1 MTILPLVSINNPV
14 LHKKAKQVSSIDDS
28 IQKLIDDMIET
39 MHRVGGVGL
48 AAPQIGVSLQ
58 VAVIEMPEAEVITI
72 INPEI
77 IKQSSE
83 YEVTEG
89 CLSMPK
95 YRGEIKRSFRVTV
108 KARNRRGKTIRIKAE
123 DLLAQALQHEIDHLN
138 GIVYVDRMESKDK
151 LHEITAEEV

>member
-1 MTILPLVSINNPV
+1 MAILPLVSIDNPV
-14 LHKKAKQVSSIDDS
+14 LHKKAKRVNSIDDS

-58 VAVIEMPEAEVITI
+58 VAVIEIPGEEVITL

-77 IKQSSE
+77 VKQSSE
-83 YEVTEG
+83 YEVTEA
-89 CLSMPK
+89 CLSMPG
-95 YRGEIKRSFRVTV
+95 YRGEIKRSYRVTV
-108 KARNRRGKTIRIKAE
+108 KARNRRGKTIRIKGD

-138 GIVYVDRMESKDK
+138 GIVYADRIESKDK
-151 LHEITAEEV
+151 LHDIAAEEV

>member
-1 MTILPLVSINNPV
+1 MAILPLVSIDNPV

-39 MHRVGGVGL
+39 MHCVGGVGL

-77 IKQSSE
+77 IKQSGE

-89 CLSMPK
+89 CLSMPR
-95 YRGEIKRSFRVTV
+95 YRGEIKRSLRVTV

-138 GIVYVDRMESKDK
+138 GIVFVDRMESKDK
-151 LHEITAEEV
+151 LHEIAAEEV